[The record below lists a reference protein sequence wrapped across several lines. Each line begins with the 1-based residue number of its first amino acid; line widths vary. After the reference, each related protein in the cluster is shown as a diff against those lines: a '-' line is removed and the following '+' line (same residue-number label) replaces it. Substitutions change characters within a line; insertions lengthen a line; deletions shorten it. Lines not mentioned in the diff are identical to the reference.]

1 MIDDFGTRLLAWFDI
16 HGRKHL
22 PWQRNPSPYRV
33 WVSEIMLQQTQVGT
47 VIGYFE
53 RFMARFPTVNMLAA
67 ASEDEV
73 LHLWTGLG
81 YYARARNLHKTAQ
94 RLTREYNAEFPQ
106 TVEQLIDLPGIGR
119 STAGAI
125 VAIAC
130 GGRAT
135 ILDGNVKRVLARCF
149 GVEGWPGQTQ
159 VAAELWQIAET
170 LTPHSRV
177 NDYTQAIMDLGATL
191 CTRSKPNCDAC
202 PFNAEC
208 VARKTGQTSMF
219 PGKKPSKK
227 IPVRQT
233 CMLLIENAQGEFLL
247 QKRPSTGL
255 WGGLWSF
262 PEVTREQLEQ
272 ALEGTLEQ
280 TLEQTMLADTP
291 NSPPLVAPF
300 RHTFTHFHL
309 DITPI
314 HVTYAHIDALAGL
327 PGLGNIAAGQSAVH
341 EAGSSWYD
349 TRAPQAIGL
358 TRPVTRIFQQLAAQP
373 DRSR

>member
-1 MIDDFGTRLLAWFDI
+1 MINDFDTRLLAWFDL

-22 PWQRNPSPYRV
+22 PWQRSPTPYRV
-33 WVSEIMLQQTQVGT
+33 WVSEIMLQQTQVST

-53 RFMARFPTVNMLAA
+53 RFMTRFPTINTLAA

-81 YYARARNLHKTAQ
+81 YYARGRNLHKTAQ
-94 RLTREYNAEFPQ
+94 RLTREYNAELPQ
-106 TVEQLIDLPGIGR
+106 TVAQLIELPGIGR

-149 GVEGWPGQTQ
+149 GVAGWPGQTR
-159 VAAELWQIAET
+159 VAAELWQIAAT
-170 LTPHSRV
+170 LTPTRRV
-177 NDYTQAIMDLGATL
+177 NDYTQAMMDLGATL
-191 CTRSKPNCDAC
+191 CTRSKPNCAAC
-202 PFNAEC
+202 PFSVEC
-208 VARKTGQTSMF
+208 VAHQSGQTSLL

-233 CMLLIENAQGEFLL
+233 CMLLIENEQGEFLL

-262 PEVTREQLEQ
+262 PEVPLEQLQ
-272 ALEGTLEQ
+272 QTALAASLKST
-280 TLEQTMLADTP
+280 TA
-291 NSPPLVAPF
+291 PLVLPF

-309 DITPI
+309 DIRPI
-314 HVTYAHIDALAGL
+314 HVTYAQFHTLAGL
-327 PGLGNIAAGQSAVH
+327 PGLGNVTGPSAVS
-341 EAGSSWYD
+341 EPGSSWYD
-349 TRAPQAIGL
+349 PQAPQTVGL
-358 TRPVTRIFQQLAAQP
+358 TRPVTRIFQQLAALHKTASIAP
-373 DRSR
+373 HGL